1 VSYDISTTSGG
12 TATMERIPI
21 EYGEFY
27 DLPRQITFQSGD
39 EWFLLRSYFDEEKDE
54 YSDVYDVYL
63 LPFRSKDDFEAHP
76 DFWMPMAT
84 AVHLGH
90 IPVTAVG
97 LDETRRRSIDA
108 RAIETWLSARGHSK
122 MPGTG
127 DMSGAQ

>member
-1 VSYDISTTSGG
+1 M
-12 TATMERIPI
+12 MERIPI

-39 EWFLLRSYFDEEKDE
+39 EWYLLRSYFDEEKDE

-63 LPFRSKDDFEAHP
+63 LPFRSRDDFEAHP

-84 AVHLGH
+84 AVHLGQ
-90 IPVTAVG
+90 IPVTGIG

-108 RAIETWLSARGHSK
+108 RAIETWLSARGHGKVS
-122 MPGTG
+122 GTG
-127 DMSGAQ
+127 EMSGAH